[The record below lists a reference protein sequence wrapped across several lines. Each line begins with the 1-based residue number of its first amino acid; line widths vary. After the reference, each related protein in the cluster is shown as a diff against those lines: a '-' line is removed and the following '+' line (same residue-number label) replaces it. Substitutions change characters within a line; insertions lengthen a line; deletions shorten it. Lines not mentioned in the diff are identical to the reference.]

1 MINSTPEGI
10 GPRSSFI
17 EVIGDSGS
25 TDDGPGSGRQTAQ
38 NPMLSLDLRRQNTLQ
53 QPLYSAMRK
62 DSMSLIGRNWFS
74 WRVVRTRNLP
84 KYVLFILACVLG
96 PLAAFADDKKPPQ
109 TVDYDSRSAQSLG
122 DVRIFGGRAALKVTH
137 LNPLRYRYQI
147 SRTVTLTPGPDIGG
161 IAGIP
166 PVPKVASPQQNQGVT
181 PAFVMSTPLTEA
193 ISTAIDIQSQLDNI
207 NNMLRDT
214 NALVDAA
221 DPQNTAEV
229 TCALNGTICA
239 NGAPPGQLISR
250 IETVLHDSNDLFAKI
265 EKLRSDLVDANS
277 YISGLSKSASDQATA
292 TIQRAKVTEL
302 QTFLTAVDQQK
313 TAIQDSQKALAQFDA
328 VFHQV
333 INAGDSAYTMTEPV
347 DCGAFSKTVKLSLIR
362 TARRDGDNTSGTN
375 EMITFDCPA
384 LLSVSAGVGI
394 TLLPRDRSFFIKAPT
409 TPSGTSTFAQQNN
422 SRVAPIPVVQV
433 NARITEWNEIYG
445 LYASV
450 GAVVDVGTGTAGA
463 AGTAIDYIFG
473 PTLALRHAQ
482 FLITPALHLGKV
494 ADLTG
499 FKVGDTVPSTVT
511 SPPTQLNYHAG
522 FAITITYRIK

>member
-1 MINSTPEGI
+1 M
-10 GPRSSFI
+10 SFI
-17 EVIGDSGS
+17 GWIGFNG
-25 TDDGPGSGRQTAQ
+25 QAV
-38 NPMLSLDLRRQNTLQ
+38 
-53 QPLYSAMRK
+53 
-62 DSMSLIGRNWFS
+62 
-74 WRVVRTRNLP
+74 RVGILP
-84 KYVLFILACVLG
+84 KYLLFIFACVLG
-96 PLAAFADDKKPPQ
+96 PSVTFADDKKPPQ
-109 TVDYDSRSAQSLG
+109 DVDYDSRSAQSLG
-122 DVRIFGGRAALKVTH
+122 DVRIFDGRAALKVSH

-166 PVPKVASPQQNQGVT
+166 PVPKVDSQQQGQPKASDRARNLAIAQNT
-181 PAFVMSTPLTEA
+181 SLSEA
-193 ISTAIDIQSQLDNI
+193 ISTATEIQTQLDNI

-214 NALVDAA
+214 NAFVDAS

-229 TCALNGTICA
+229 TCALNGTNCA
-239 NGAPPGQLISR
+239 NGAPPGQLITR
-250 IETVLHDSNDLFAKI
+250 IETVLHDSNDLFARI
-265 EKLRSDLVDANS
+265 ETLRNDLVEANS
-277 YISGLSKSASDQATA
+277 YISGLSNSADDQATA

-302 QTFLTAVDQQK
+302 QAFLTAVDQQK
-313 TAIQDSQKALAQFDA
+313 TAIQGSQKALAQFDA

-384 LLSVSAGVGI
+384 LLSVSAGVGV

-409 TPSGTSTFAQQNN
+409 VSGGTSTFAQQNN

-433 NARITEWNEIYG
+433 NARLKEWNETFG

-499 FKVGDTVPSTVT
+499 FKIGDTVPSTVT